1 MRKLFALLLI
11 LTVTV
16 SFVSCFDINNNGD
29 ASNTTE
35 SQTEAQSDSENIQ
48 DTDSQTESESLSESS
63 TESESESESE
73 TNSGSYDNTELNM
86 SECESIIAMAD
97 GNMQNLE
104 KYSCRERIIV
114 YLGNEVVNDTTE
126 MFICNS
132 GNYFYS
138 PDYTATEKSVDI
150 TICDN
155 IAYFDENNIRMHVTD
170 EEIEYLLSEDSSA
183 SNYGL
188 KYLFDSISGKRN
200 DDGSITIKFKDA
212 TVLYKNVLNDL
223 NLGIDFNVKSVELI
237 MEISKDMLYT
247 SISANVDMSADVSG
261 TMRDFVS
268 KNTTYYEYNPEIIT
282 HPAKANEYEIYEFED
297 IFGFISNEPDPQ
309 VASELGLA
317 LEGMD
322 SYSFDYQNQELL
334 YRQFNFVNAYQ
345 KSYYNKPIKVIG
357 TYYYDYDTQTDYI
370 LLDEL
375 GQISFPID
383 VENGPETIG
392 IGTFL
397 SAIITLKLD
406 LSKLAIS
413 SVRINDLYYYY
424 YYEVSDVKEI
434 SPNEIPQAGYL
445 PWVAFITAESYLNI
459 RSTPDFD
466 ADNVVGYYKRGDEIK
481 VIGGTFGDYYMVNYN
496 GKVCYIGT
504 RYVSKLPAID

>member
-1 MRKLFALLLI
+1 MKKLFVLFLLV
-11 LTVTV
+11 LTV
-16 SFVSCFDINNNGD
+16 SICLASCFDNNNNNSD

-48 DTDSQTESESLSESS
+48 DTDSQTESETFSEST
-63 TESESESESE
+63 TEPESESE

-86 SECESIIAMAD
+86 SDCESIIAMAD
-97 GNMQNLE
+97 SNMQTLE

-138 PDYTATEKSVDI
+138 PDYTSTEKSVDI

-188 KYLFDSISGKRN
+188 KYLFDSISGKQN
-200 DDGSITIKFKDA
+200 EDGSITIKFKDA

-223 NLGIDFNVKSVELI
+223 NLGLEFDVKSVELT

-247 SISANVDMSADVSG
+247 SISANVDMSADVNG

-282 HPAKANEYEIYEFED
+282 HPANAKEYDIYEFED
-297 IFGFISNEPDPQ
+297 IFGFISSEPDPQ

-334 YRQFNFVNAYQ
+334 YRQFNFVNTYR

-357 TYYYDYDTQTDYI
+357 TYYYDYDTQADYI
-370 LLDEL
+370 VLDEL
-375 GQISFPID
+375 GLLAFPID

-392 IGTFL
+392 IGTYL
-397 SAIITLKLD
+397 SAVITLKFD
-406 LSKLAIS
+406 MGKLAIS
-413 SVRINDLYYYY
+413 SVLLNDVY

-434 SPNEIPQAGYL
+434 SPTEIPEAGYL

-496 GKVCYIGT
+496 GRVCYIGT